1 MQSFPCTCTDKVLN
15 IKSIEIMRKTFL
27 LLLAVML
34 VANSY
39 AEEKW
44 TSLFNGKN
52 LKGWKVLNGTA
63 EFKVIN
69 GVIVGTTKRNT
80 PNTFLATTK
89 SYGDFILELEFMVD
103 NGLNSG
109 IQFRS
114 NSLKTYNKGVVHGY
128 QFEIDPS
135 DRAWTGGIYDEQR
148 RGWLY
153 DLENNPTAKTAYKPA
168 EWNKV
173 RIEAIGN
180 NIRTYVNG
188 IPCADIVDETTATGF
203 IALQVHGIGANGK
216 EGQNVRF
223 KNIRIMTD
231 DLLANSWNTPDKII
245 PQLNLMDNKL
255 TEREEAAGWKLL
267 FDGKTSNG
275 WRGAKIASFPTKGWV
290 IEDGVLKITKSDG
303 KESANAGDIVTV
315 DQYSE
320 FELEVDFLITEGA
333 NSGIKYYV
341 DCSLNKGEGS
351 AIGCEYQILDDEKHP
366 DAKLGV
372 KGNRTLASL
381 YDLIPAIQNKPFKGV
396 GTWNRAR
403 IVSKSNKIEH
413 WLNGVLCVSY
423 ERNTQMWRALVAYS
437 KYKNWPDF
445 GEMEYGNILLQD
457 HGDEVWYKN
466 IKIKNLKNK

>member
-1 MQSFPCTCTDKVLN
+1 
-15 IKSIEIMRKTFL
+15 MRKTFL
-27 LLLAVML
+27 LLLAAMFVT
-34 VANSY
+34 NSY

-52 LKGWKVLNGTA
+52 LRGWKVMNGKA

-89 SYGDFILELEFMVD
+89 NYGDFILELEFMVD

-114 NSLKTYNKGVVHGY
+114 NSLKTYRNGTVHGD

-153 DLENNPTAKTAYKPA
+153 DMENNPSAKTAYKPA

-188 IPCADIVDETTATGF
+188 IPCADIVDETTASGF
-203 IALQVHGIGANGK
+203 IALQVHGIGSNGK

-223 KNIRIMTD
+223 RNIRIMTE
-231 DLLANSWNTPDKII
+231 DLLVNSWNTPDKVI
-245 PQLNLMDNKL
+245 PQLNCMDNKL
-255 TEREEAAGWKLL
+255 TEREEADGWKLL
-267 FDGKTSNG
+267 FDGKTSTG
-275 WRGAKIASFPTKGWV
+275 WRGAKMATFPTKGWI
-290 IEDGVLKITKSDG
+290 IEDGVLKISKSDG
-303 KESANAGDIVTV
+303 RESANAGDIVTV
-315 DQYSE
+315 DKYSE
-320 FELEVDFLITEGA
+320 FELVVDFLITEGA

-341 DCSLNKGEGS
+341 DCDLNKGEGS

-403 IVSKSNKIEH
+403 IVAKGNKIEH

-437 KYKNWPDF
+437 KYKNWPNF

-457 HGDEVWYKN
+457 HGDEVWFKN
-466 IKIKNLKNK
+466 IKIKDLKNQ

>member
-1 MQSFPCTCTDKVLN
+1 
-15 IKSIEIMRKTFL
+15 MRKTFL
-27 LLLAVML
+27 LLLAVIL
-34 VANSY
+34 VTNSY

-44 TSLFNGKN
+44 TNLFNGKD

-63 EFKVIN
+63 DFKVIN
-69 GVIVGTTKRNT
+69 GIIVGTTKQNT

-89 SYGDFILELEFMVD
+89 PYGDFILELDFMAN
-103 NGLNSG
+103 NGINSG
-109 IQFRS
+109 VQFRS
-114 NSLKTYNKGVVHGY
+114 NSLKTYQKGVVHGY
-128 QFEIDPS
+128 QFEID
-135 DRAWTGGIYDEQR
+135 ANEQGQTGGIYDEQR

-153 DLENNPTAKTAYKPA
+153 NMDNNPQAKTAFKPA
-168 EWNKV
+168 EWNKI

-180 NIRTYVNG
+180 NIRTYLNG
-188 IPCADIVDETTATGF
+188 VPCADIVDDETASGF
-203 IALQVHGIGANGK
+203 IALQVHGMGENGHAG
-216 EGQNVRF
+216 ESIRF
-223 KNIRIMTD
+223 KNIRIMTN
-231 DLLANSWNTPDKII
+231 DLLAHSWNSSDKVI
-245 PQLNLMDNKL
+245 PQLNFLDNQL

-275 WRGAKIASFPTKGWV
+275 WRGAKIATFPNKGWV
-290 IEDGVLKITKSDG
+290 IEDGVLKIMKSDG
-303 KESANAGDIVTV
+303 RESANAGDIVTT

-341 DCSLNKGEGS
+341 NCDLNKGDGS

-381 YDLIPAIQNKPFKGV
+381 YDLIPAISNKPFKGV

-403 IVSKSNKIEH
+403 IVSKGNKIEH

-423 ERNTQMWRALVAYS
+423 ERNNQMWRALVAYS
-437 KYKNWPDF
+437 KYKNWPAF

>member
-403 IVSKSNKIEH
+403 IVSKGNKIEH